1 MALTLAIKD
10 SPRMLA
16 QLRPILAGAAAVGL
30 MGAAP
35 APKADAVDRSVQAIV
50 QSAAFKTAVAT
61 LDREHDRTVADIVT
75 LTEIPAPPFKEAAK
89 GKAFMAM
96 LKAEGLTDVE
106 MDPEG
111 NVMGLRRGTGPA
123 GGPVVVLAA
132 HQDTVF
138 PEGTP
143 VKVRR
148 EGTKLSAPGVGD
160 DSRSLAVVLAYIRAL
175 DAAKIKTKSDILFV
189 GDVGEEGPGDLRGM
203 RYLFGKGKY
212 KDRIKAFFSMDG
224 LEAARVTYG
233 AVGSR
238 RYRVAFHGPGGHSFG
253 AFGIV
258 NPMAA
263 MGRAVDQLYTV
274 KVPANPKTTYS
285 ASVVSGGVSVNS
297 IPADVTLEVDMRS
310 ESKDELAKL
319 DTRFQ
324 EILKEAADHENAARD
339 TRFGKVTATPKLIG
353 ERPTGATRQDAL
365 IVKTTAAAVRAMGY
379 TPELGASS
387 TDSNIPISLGIPAVT
402 IGSGGTGGRAHA
414 LDEWIDVAKPESVRG
429 MTVGLAA
436 LLAMAGV

>member
-1 MALTLAIKD
+1 MSATRLATAV
-10 SPRMLA
+10 LA
-16 QLRPILAGAAAVGL
+16 AIAVIGL
-30 MGAAP
+30 GGAAP
-35 APKADAVDRSVQAIV
+35 APDPADLAVQQIV
-50 QSAAFKTAVAT
+50 ASPAFKTAVAT

-89 GKAFMAM
+89 GRAYMAM
-96 LKAEGLTDVE
+96 LKPHGLTDVE

-148 EGTKLSAPGVGD
+148 DGTRLYAPGIGD
-160 DSRSLAVVLAYIRAL
+160 DTRSLAVVLAYIRAL
-175 DAAKIKTKSDILFV
+175 DAAKIRTKSDILFV
-189 GDVGEEGPGDLRGM
+189 GNVGEEGPGDLRGV

-212 KDRIKAFFSMDG
+212 KDRITAFFSMDG
-224 LEAARVTYG
+224 NEAARVTYG

-238 RYRVAFHGPGGHSFG
+238 RYRVAFHGPGGHSYG

-263 MGRAVDQLYTV
+263 MGYAVTQLYET
-274 KVPANPKTTYS
+274 KVPATPRTTYA

-310 ESKDELAKL
+310 ESKEELGKL
-319 DTRFQ
+319 DARFLQ
-324 EILKEAADHENAARD
+324 ILKDAADHENAQRD
-339 TRFGKVTATPKLIG
+339 TRLGKVTVTPKLIG
-353 ERPTGATRQDAL
+353 ERPTGATRADAL
-365 IVKTTAAAVRAMGY
+365 IVRTTAAAIRAMGY

-402 IGSGGTGGRAHA
+402 IGSGGTGGRAHS
-414 LDEWIDVAKPESVRG
+414 LDEYIDVAKPESLRG

>member
-1 MALTLAIKD
+1 MSAACFATAVLSLALI
-10 SPRMLA
+10 
-16 QLRPILAGAAAVGL
+16 
-30 MGAAP
+30 GAAP
-35 APKADAVDRSVQAIV
+35 APKPDPADQAVQKIV
-50 QSAAFKTAVAT
+50 ASPQFKAAVAI

-75 LTEIPAPPFKEAAK
+75 LTEIQAAPFHEAPK
-89 GKAFMAM
+89 GKAYMAM
-96 LKAEGLTDVE
+96 LKAEGLSDVE
-106 MDPEG
+106 MDAEG

-138 PEGTP
+138 PEGTKVT
-143 VKVRR
+143 VKR
-148 EGTKLSAPGVGD
+148 EGTRLSAPGIGD
-160 DSRSLAVVLAYIRAL
+160 DTRSLAVLLAYIRAL
-175 DAAKIKTKSDILFV
+175 DAAKIATKSDILFV

-224 LEAARVTYG
+224 INPAGVTYG

-263 MGRAVDQLYTV
+263 MGHAVDQLYEV
-274 KVPANPKTTYS
+274 KVPAHPKTTFS

-310 ESKDELAKL
+310 ENAAELAKL
-319 DTRFQ
+319 DARFL
-324 EILKEAADHENAARD
+324 EILKEAEAHENAARD
-339 TRFGKVTATPKLIG
+339 TRLGKVTVTPRLIG
-353 ERPTGATRQDAL
+353 ERPTGSTSPDSL
-365 IVKTTAAAVRAMGY
+365 IVRTASAAARAAGY
-379 TPELGASS
+379 MPELDISS
-387 TDSNIPISLGIPAVT
+387 TDANIPISLGIPAVT
-402 IGSGGTGGRAHA
+402 IGSGGTGGRAHS
-414 LDEWIDVAKPESVRG
+414 LDEWIDVAKPESLRG

-436 LLAMAGV
+436 VLAMAGV

>member
-1 MALTLAIKD
+1 MTL
-10 SPRMLA
+10 
-16 QLRPILAGAAAVGL
+16 
-30 MGAAP
+30 GAAP
-35 APKADAVDRSVQAIV
+35 APKASGPDPADQAVRKIV
-50 QSAAFKTAVAT
+50 ASPAFKIAVAT
-61 LDREHDRTVADIVT
+61 LDAQHDRTVADIVT

-89 GKAFMAM
+89 GRAYMAM
-96 LKAEGLTDVE
+96 LKAEGLSDVE
-106 MDPEG
+106 MDAEG
-111 NVMGLRRGTGPA
+111 NVMGLRRGSGPA

-138 PEGTP
+138 PEGTN

-148 EGTKLSAPGVGD
+148 EGTKLYAPGVGD
-160 DSRSLAVVLAYIRAL
+160 DTRSLAVVLAYIRAL
-175 DAAKIKTKSDILFV
+175 DAAKIVTKSDILFV

-224 LEAARVTYG
+224 NEAARVTFG

-238 RYRVAFHGPGGHSFG
+238 RYRVAFHGPGGHSYG

-263 MGRAVDQLYTV
+263 MGHAVDQLYET
-274 KVPANPKTTYS
+274 KVPTTPKVTYA

-310 ESKDELAKL
+310 ESKAELAKL
-319 DTRFQ
+319 DARFL
-324 EILKEAADHENAARD
+324 EILKESADHENAQRS
-339 TRFGKVTATPKLIG
+339 TRVGKVTVTPKLIG
-353 ERPTGATRQDAL
+353 ERPTGATSQDAA
-365 IVKTTAAAVRAMGY
+365 IVRTTAAAVRALGY
-379 TPELGASS
+379 TPLLEASS

-402 IGSGGTGGRAHA
+402 IGSGGTGGRAHS

>member
-1 MALTLAIKD
+1 MSAARLATAVLAILTL
-10 SPRMLA
+10 
-16 QLRPILAGAAAVGL
+16 
-30 MGAAP
+30 GAAP
-35 APKADAVDRSVQAIV
+35 ERPDAADRAVQAIV
-50 QSAAFKTAVAT
+50 ASPAFKTAVAT
-61 LDREHDRTVADIVT
+61 LDREHDRTVADIVA

-89 GKAFMAM
+89 GKAFAAM
-96 LKAEGLTDVE
+96 LMAEGLSDVE
-106 MDPEG
+106 TDPEG

-132 HQDTVF
+132 HLDTVF

-148 EGTKLSAPGVGD
+148 EGARLYAPGVGD
-160 DSRSLAVVLAYIRAL
+160 DTRSLAVLLAYVRAL
-175 DAAKIKTKSDILFV
+175 DAAKIRTRSDILFV

-224 LEAARVTYG
+224 NEAARVTFG

-238 RYRVAFHGPGGHSFG
+238 RYRVAFHGPGGHSYG

-263 MGRAVDQLYTV
+263 MAHAVDQLYEV
-274 KVPANPKTTYS
+274 KVPAKPRTTYA

-310 ESKDELAKL
+310 ESKAELARL
-319 DTRFQ
+319 DARFL
-324 EILKEAADHENAARD
+324 EILKASAEHENAARD
-339 TRFGKVTATPKLIG
+339 TRLGKVTVTPKLIG
-353 ERPTGATRQDAL
+353 ERPTGSTSQDAL
-365 IVKTTAAAVRAMGY
+365 IVRTTAAAARAAGY
-379 TPELGASS
+379 TPQFGASS
-387 TDSNIPISLGIPAVT
+387 TDSNIPISLGVPAVT
-402 IGSGGTGGRAHA
+402 IGSGGTGGRAHSV
-414 LDEWIDVAKPESVRG
+414 DEWIDVARPESVRG

-436 LLAMAGV
+436 LLAMAGVS

>member
-1 MALTLAIKD
+1 MSAARLATAVLALAMI
-10 SPRMLA
+10 
-16 QLRPILAGAAAVGL
+16 
-30 MGAAP
+30 GAAP
-35 APKADAVDRSVQAIV
+35 APNPDAADQAVQKIVASPQFKA
-50 QSAAFKTAVAT
+50 AVAT
-61 LDREHDRTVADIVT
+61 LDREHDRTVADIIT
-75 LTEIPAPPFKEAAK
+75 LTEIQAAPFHEAPK
-89 GKAFMAM
+89 GKAYMAM
-96 LKAEGLTDVE
+96 LKAEGLSDVE

-138 PEGTP
+138 PEGTKVT
-143 VKVRR
+143 VKR
-148 EGTKLSAPGVGD
+148 EGTRLSAPGIGD
-160 DSRSLAVVLAYIRAL
+160 DTRSLAVVLAYIRAL
-175 DAAKIKTKSDILFV
+175 DAAKIQTKSDILFV

-224 LEAARVTYG
+224 ISAAGVTYG

-263 MGRAVDQLYTV
+263 MGHAVDQLYEV
-274 KVPANPKTTYS
+274 KVPAHPKTTFS

-310 ESKDELAKL
+310 ESAAELAKI
-319 DTRFQ
+319 DARFL
-324 EILKEAADHENAARD
+324 EILKESAEHENAARD
-339 TRFGKVTATPKLIG
+339 TRLGKVTVTPTLIG
-353 ERPTGATRQDAL
+353 ERPTGSTSPDSL
-365 IVKTTAAAVRAMGY
+365 IVRTTMAASRAAGY
-379 TPELGASS
+379 TPQLDISS
-387 TDSNIPISLGIPAVT
+387 TDANIPISLGIPAVT
-402 IGSGGTGGRAHA
+402 IGSGGTGGRAHS
-414 LDEWIDVAKPESVRG
+414 LDEWIDVAKPESLRG

>member
-1 MALTLAIKD
+1 MTL
-10 SPRMLA
+10 
-16 QLRPILAGAAAVGL
+16 
-30 MGAAP
+30 GAAP
-35 APKADAVDRSVQAIV
+35 PPKAPGPDPADQAVRKIV
-50 QSAAFKTAVAT
+50 ASPAFKTAVAT
-61 LDREHDRTVADIVT
+61 LDAQHDRTVADIVT

-89 GKAFMAM
+89 GHAYMAM
-96 LKAEGLTDVE
+96 LKAEGLSDVE
-106 MDPEG
+106 MDAEG
-111 NVMGLRRGTGPA
+111 NVMGLRRGSGPA

-138 PEGTP
+138 PEGTN

-148 EGTKLSAPGVGD
+148 EGTRLFAPGVGD
-160 DSRSLAVVLAYIRAL
+160 DTRSLAVVLAYIRAL
-175 DAAKIKTKSDILFV
+175 DAAKIVTKTDILFV

-224 LEAARVTYG
+224 NEAARVTFG

-238 RYRVAFHGPGGHSFG
+238 RYRVAFHGPGGHSYG

-263 MGRAVDQLYTV
+263 MGHAVDQLYET
-274 KVPANPKTTYS
+274 KVPTNPKVTYS

-310 ESKDELAKL
+310 ESKSELAKL
-319 DTRFQ
+319 DARFL
-324 EILKEAADHENAARD
+324 EILKESADHENAQRS
-339 TRFGKVTATPKLIG
+339 TRVGKVTVTPKLIG
-353 ERPTGATRQDAL
+353 ERPTGATSQDAA
-365 IVKTTAAAVRAMGY
+365 IVKTTAAAVRALGY
-379 TPELGASS
+379 TPLLEASS

-402 IGSGGTGGRAHA
+402 IGSGGTGGRAHS
-414 LDEWIDVAKPESVRG
+414 LDEFIDVAKPESVRG
-429 MTVGLAA
+429 MSVGLAA

>member
-1 MALTLAIKD
+1 MSFARLATAVLSVALI
-10 SPRMLA
+10 
-16 QLRPILAGAAAVGL
+16 
-30 MGAAP
+30 GAAP
-35 APKADAVDRSVQAIV
+35 KASEPADHTVQTIV
-50 QSAAFKTAVAT
+50 QSAAFRTAVAT

-89 GKAFMAM
+89 GRAYAAM
-96 LKAEGLTDVE
+96 LKAVGLVDVE
-106 MDPEG
+106 TDPEG

-132 HQDTVF
+132 HLDTVF

-148 EGTKLSAPGVGD
+148 EGTKLYAPGVGD
-160 DSRSLAVVLAYIRAL
+160 DSRSLAVVLAYVRAL
-175 DAAKIKTKSDILFV
+175 DAAKIRTRSDILFV
-189 GDVGEEGPGDLRGM
+189 GDVGEEGRGDLRGM

-224 LEAARVTYG
+224 TEAARVTFG

-238 RYRVAFHGPGGHSFG
+238 RYRVAFHGPGGHSYG

-263 MGRAVDQLYTV
+263 MGHAIDQLYEV
-274 KVPANPKTTYS
+274 KVPARPRTTYS
-285 ASVVSGGVSVNS
+285 ASVVGGGVSVNS
-297 IPADVTLEVDMRS
+297 IPADVWLEVDMRS
-310 ESKDELAKL
+310 ESQAELTRL
-319 DTRFQ
+319 DARFL
-324 EILKEAADHENAARD
+324 EILRDAEAHENGARD
-339 TRFGKVTATPKLIG
+339 IRFGKVTATPNLIG
-353 ERPTGATRQDAL
+353 ERPTGATSEDAL
-365 IVKTTAAAVRAMGY
+365 IVRTTAAAARAAGY
-379 TPELGASS
+379 APELGASS
-387 TDSNIPISLGIPAVT
+387 TDSNIPISLGVPAVT
-402 IGSGGTGGRAHA
+402 IGSGGTAGRAHS